1 MKAYQ
6 RLLLKMAKYNVE
18 MRYIQ
23 GKTNVVVDALS
34 RVCCMEPPK
43 EDQGV
48 TLLEVNVITNTLP
61 ASPAKLDEIWNPTS
75 QDSQPSE
82 RCHSPRVAWVS
93 KRMPFR
99 PKKILEFQR
108 RPLCWK
114 KGLIL
119 KGHRPL
125 TLSDL
130 HTQMLQIIHQGHLG
144 VEKCQLK
151 ARDCIFWLGISKD
164 IMNMTANCPTCIQ
177 FLKR

>member
-82 RCHSPRVAWVS
+82 RCNSPRVAWVS

-151 ARDCIFWLGISKD
+151 DRDCIFWLGISKD

>member
-1 MKAYQ
+1 
-6 RLLLKMAKYNVE
+6 

-23 GKTNVVVDALS
+23 GKINFIADALS
-34 RVCCMEPPK
+34 RVCCMEPP
-43 EDQGV
+43 EDDQGV
-48 TLLEVNVITNTLP
+48 TLFEVNVITNTLP
-61 ASPAKLDEIWNPTS
+61 ASPAKLNEIWHQTS

-93 KRMPFR
+93 KWMPFR
-99 PKKILEFQR
+99 PKRILEFQR

-119 KGHRPL
+119 KGNRPL

-130 HTQMLQIIHQGHLG
+130 HTHMLQIIHQGNLG

-151 ARDCIFWLGISKD
+151 ARDCVFWLGISKD
-164 IMNMTANCPTCIQ
+164 ITNMTVNCPTYIQ